1 MNNFSLKVLAHAQTY
16 PNKIAIVDSRCT
28 VTYKDLSTYIK
39 KFSGYLKSNRLS
51 PGDRVIIC
59 MDDCVEW
66 CVSFLSCIQLGLV
79 PVGIS
84 TQLPTVKLLQTIKDC
99 DAKCLIVQTHI
110 TNDIIEIIR
119 DTILLLGTN
128 DPLVAYDAYDYH
140 PDEFCF
146 WIISS
151 GTSGEQKYAVHR
163 HDNLINL
170 YNMVITAF
178 DINQHSV
185 IYSTP
190 KLSFTYG
197 LNLIL
202 NYGLG
207 AGATVILSDK
217 VITQKLIF
225 DLVTQYSVTHFYTTP
240 RVVRMLLKDSKQ
252 HNELNNLKVMA
263 CAGEV
268 LPIDIAKLFEQMYNI
283 HILEGYGLVEALSY
297 VTTQTN
303 NDKKHGTMGKPLDC
317 IVCEVLDSNGTVCDR
332 EQIGE
337 LYIKTPCSAT
347 LYWNNWSETKQV
359 FVGDWI
365 KTNDMVYKDND
376 NNLVY
381 VGRSDDLAK
390 INGFFV
396 SPIEI
401 ENAIMTFDGVD
412 DCLVTINNNEGFNTI
427 TAKIILAPNTRF
439 DAGRL
444 RRYLKGILE
453 SFKIPKYFKLV
464 ESIPLTVT
472 NKKIRKIEIVS

>member
-1 MNNFSLKVLAHAQTY
+1 
-16 PNKIAIVDSRCT
+16 
-28 VTYKDLSTYIK
+28 
-39 KFSGYLKSNRLS
+39 
-51 PGDRVIIC
+51 

-128 DPLVAYDAYDYH
+128 DPLVEYDAYNYH

-146 WIISS
+146 WIMSS

-170 YNMVITAF
+170 YNMVIPAF

-225 DLVTQYSVTHFYTTP
+225 DLVTQYNVTHFYTTP

-303 NDKKHGTMGKPLDC
+303 NDKKHGTMGKPLDG
-317 IVCEVLDSNGTVCDR
+317 IVCEVRDSNGTVCVR

-347 LYWNNWSETKQV
+347 LYWNNWSETKQM

-365 KTNDMVYKDND
+365 KTNDMVYTDND

-427 TAKIILAPNTRF
+427 TAKIILAPNIRF
-439 DAGRL
+439 DAGEL

-464 ESIPLTVT
+464 ESLPLTVT
-472 NKKIRKIEIVS
+472 NKKIRKLE